1 MVVNFRY
8 SESTVKPSAIEMCKK
23 SVFIRQN
30 ITEKIR
36 IEESGNSVT
45 YWAYE
50 EASLTPEEFNEYI
63 QYIPRF
69 TTFWYISGRQQN
81 LSIVASIQVDT
92 EIYGLDHLQ
101 LIIFS
106 QFHIHCLEIFSK
118 DKENHY
124 LYPHK
129 ALKLSS

>member
-63 QYIPRF
+63 QYI
-69 TTFWYISGRQQN
+69 S
-81 LSIVASIQVDT
+81 AS
-92 EIYGLDHLQ
+92 
-101 LIIFS
+101 
-106 QFHIHCLEIFSK
+106 
-118 DKENHY
+118 N
-124 LYPHK
+124 
-129 ALKLSS
+129 ALKGVNDSGNILRIMSGQEISDNNQMIVMEAIADLYDVIAMMV